1 MGHAALRFV
10 QLEMEMRTWELPRL
24 SATEA
29 VIDLWNT
36 SPIFPTLKSTT
47 SGGAGAFSPRSPVD
61 WCLMETWKEA
71 GIPLEAVLR
80 GIDAAFDKWERRA
93 KKTRKVNSLAYCQ
106 QEVLAAVEDLQEAA
120 LGSTRD
126 PSATSIANEELA
138 RYFERNA
145 QQLERTRHPAAEVR
159 RLVDGQ
165 AATLRG
171 AGGRDWRQAS
181 VPADLEG
188 LERRMTVMEE
198 KLFAALWS
206 HASDEELMEARAQA
220 ERELAPYR
228 GKMSAAQIEQLLRQ
242 YGNKQLLERHGLP
255 RLSLFYL

>member
-1 MGHAALRFV
+1 MERFTYFSDIEEHY
-10 QLEMEMRTWELPRL
+10 QRRRGSILP
-24 SATEA
+24 S
-29 VIDLWNT
+29 
-36 SPIFPTLKSTT
+36 
-47 SGGAGAFSPRSPVD
+47 SPVD

-93 KKTRKVNSLAYCQ
+93 KKTRRVNSLAYCQ
-106 QEVLAAVEDLQEAA
+106 QEVLAAMEDLQEAA

-126 PSATSIANEELA
+126 PAATSIADEELA
-138 RYFERNA
+138 RYFTRNA
-145 QQLERTRHPAAEVR
+145 ERMEKTRHPSAEVR
-159 RLVDGQ
+159 ALVDAQ
-165 AATLRG
+165 SATLREL
-171 AGGRDWRQAS
+171 AAELVRSQHSLAPHSPKEGGCGPPAVKETS
-181 VPADLEG
+181 ADLEG

>member
-1 MGHAALRFV
+1 VEHFTYFSEIEEHFQRRRGSIL
-10 QLEMEMRTWELPRL
+10 
-24 SATEA
+24 
-29 VIDLWNT
+29 IC
-36 SPIFPTLKSTT
+36 SPL
-47 SGGAGAFSPRSPVD
+47 D
-61 WCLMETWKEA
+61 WALMELWKEA

-80 GIDAAFDKWERRA
+80 GIDAAFDKYDRRA

-106 QEVLAAVEDLQEAA
+106 QEVLSAVEELKEAA
-120 LGSTRD
+120 IGSTRD
-126 PSATSIANEELA
+126 PKATSIANAELA
-138 RYFERNA
+138 RYLERNA
-145 QQLERTRHPAAEVR
+145 QQLAECKHPAAALRTLTTE
-159 RLVDGQ
+159 Q

-171 AGGRDWRQAS
+171 LAEELASANPHSPTAGGYGPPS
-181 VPADLEG
+181 EKETPADLEE

-228 GKMSAAQIEQLLRQ
+228 GKMSGAQIDQLLRQ
-242 YGNKQLLERHGLP
+242 YGNKQLLERHNLP